1 MIVKATE
8 AVRTA
13 SDSISTDFASCEGA
27 HQRKPRLQ
35 PRFPVHMSLIL

>member
-13 SDSISTDFASCEGA
+13 SDSISTDFGLMRGRNPAL
-27 HQRKPRLQ
+27 KRL
-35 PRFPVHMSLIL
+35 SLPPMRL

>member
-13 SDSISTDFASCEGA
+13 SDSISTDFASCEGET
-27 HQRKPRLQ
+27 RP
-35 PRFPVHMSLIL
+35 